1 MTQEVR
7 IGMNRH
13 EELPC
18 RKMTEVDTTS
28 VCAVPGWLQL
38 LLGTICLRH
47 DAVPMHFAKSKFTL
61 QSKIE
66 HRAFPRKDYRNHM
79 KSYYEIIRPDVAL
92 GLPTASHTPLAP
104 IHTNSLHVYFVPS
117 TSNYDF
123 VGKLSCRTYSCTL
136 HRLRR
141 PAKR

>member
-1 MTQEVR
+1 
-7 IGMNRH
+7 MNRH

-18 RKMTEVDTTS
+18 RKMKEVDTTS

-79 KSYYEIIRPDVAL
+79 EAYYEIIKPDVAL
-92 GLPTASHTPLAP
+92 CPWLANSFPYPTS
-104 IHTNSLHVYFVPS
+104 TNSLHVSFVPS

-123 VGKLSCRTYSCTL
+123 GGKLSCRTYIVAHCTDHGDQPKDKVACL
-136 HRLRR
+136 
-141 PAKR
+141 ATI